1 MNKINTKHIKDLTQI
16 NLEEITFR
24 KDDNKILLL
33 INNKPIFFC
42 IEDLIITKIT
52 DNEIIL
58 KLQDSIAKKI
68 MDIENLFIDYI
79 EQNREQIGIKADVF
93 KSFIKI
99 MTQDDNEFYIIK
111 INKIYEVYQDII
123 NYESS
128 VSIIFQLA
136 CIWNYDNST
145 GLYYKPLYV
154 KKN

>member
-1 MNKINTKHIKDLTQI
+1 MNKINAKYIKDLQQI
-16 NLEEITFR
+16 KLEEITFR
-24 KDDNKILLL
+24 KVDNKILLL

-52 DNEIIL
+52 NNEIIL
-58 KLQDSIAKKI
+58 KIEESIANKI
-68 MDIENLFIDYI
+68 MAIENLFIDYI
-79 EQNREQIGIKADVF
+79 EQNREQIGIHADVF

-99 MTQDDNEFYIIK
+99 MTKDDTEFYIIK
-111 INKIYEVYQDII
+111 IKKIYEVYQDII
-123 NYESS
+123 NYEAS

-145 GLYYKPLYV
+145 GLYIKPLYV